1 MALTVMA
8 GKGRWRTRPGG
19 HLAAPKAGSTP
30 GCRLG
35 CLKTPYQSQCW
46 SQNRCT
52 TVGGQIFW
60 RQLTSGGC
68 CDCCSWLICNE
79 KKKKN
84 VYIIFFFLFVC
95 WLLGHGTNRIRAWNL
110 YIREGLIC
118 PIDDGGGGS
127 RERGWWREGNWLVT
141 KRKKKIK
148 I

>member
-84 VYIIFFFLFVC
+84 VYIIFFFCLFVDY
-95 WLLGHGTNRIRAWNL
+95 WVMVQIGSGPGT
-110 YIREGLIC
+110 YIYEKVWYVRLTMEGEGRGK
-118 PIDDGGGGS
+118 GGGG
-127 RERGWWREGNWLVT
+127 EKEIGLWQKG
-141 KRKKKIK
+141 KKK
-148 I
+148 